1 MKYGIKVLVG
11 SQVGSEFRVFS
22 KPVHHFQL
30 CALSIDGPLAQM
42 STEEFESAMSEN
54 RPQVLICSV
63 EFLTSKK
70 VGLGAFPIVNG
81 HLSLRVSGQR
91 CDLLQPSCSW
101 RAEAPCLHRRGTSK
115 A

>member
-1 MKYGIKVLVG
+1 
-11 SQVGSEFRVFS
+11 
-22 KPVHHFQL
+22 
-30 CALSIDGPLAQM
+30 M

-81 HLSLRVSGQR
+81 HLSLRVSDGVVNIVSQTFR
-91 CDLLQPSCSW
+91 FQGAC
-101 RAEAPCLHRRGTSK
+101 
-115 A
+115 

>member
-1 MKYGIKVLVG
+1 
-11 SQVGSEFRVFS
+11 
-22 KPVHHFQL
+22 
-30 CALSIDGPLAQM
+30 M

-91 CDLLQPSCSW
+91 CDLRLPSSDGVVNIVSQTFRFQGAC
-101 RAEAPCLHRRGTSK
+101 
-115 A
+115 

>member
-1 MKYGIKVLVG
+1 
-11 SQVGSEFRVFS
+11 
-22 KPVHHFQL
+22 
-30 CALSIDGPLAQM
+30 M

-91 CDLLQPSCSW
+91 CDLKAKKWVYIWSLFQSTQMFSGQCKLLQISDGVVNIVSQTFRFQGAC
-101 RAEAPCLHRRGTSK
+101 
-115 A
+115 